1 MTGMPDDNAL
11 MSLMAY
17 SDPTGLR
24 VMPAAPNWEAGS
36 PTLDCEIEAREGVSA
51 GRAEVGLRMNG
62 PSLLAHIEQLFVS
75 PDHRPPGFGRRFIN
89 EFGQRCARVGVDR
102 LELFARDVGGYFWA
116 TVGFEFR
123 APNLDEREGS
133 MFEPPPPELTDDSL
147 PAAMRQA
154 WFAADWYV
162 INDVDDAVT
171 ALVRDCWVDASLRRK
186 IPFSHS
192 NSAAFTAWMRE
203 RSPRK
208 VADIASFGRER
219 AWMRD
224 GQSMWLGGKA
234 VTGGTDWW
242 GAKYL
247 VSRS

>member
-11 MSLMAY
+11 MRLMAY
-17 SDPTGLR
+17 SDPAGLR

-36 PTLDCEIEAREGVSA
+36 PSLDCEIETREGVFA

-62 PSLLAHIEQLFVS
+62 PSLVAHIEQLFVS
-75 PDHRPPGFGRRFIN
+75 PDHRSAGFGRRFIN

-133 MFEPPPPELTDDSL
+133 TFEPPPPELTDDSL

-171 ALVRDCWVDASLRRK
+171 ALVRDCWVDASLAERFRAA
-186 IPFSHS
+186 IPTPQRLRHGCV
-192 NSAAFTAWMRE
+192 SAL
-203 RSPRK
+203 RK
-208 VADIASFGRER
+208 VADIASFGQN
-219 AWMRD
+219 AHGCVM
-224 GQSMWLGGKA
+224 GKA
-234 VTGGTDWW
+234 CGWARPSPAERIGGGLST
-242 GAKYL
+242 
-247 VSRS
+247 